1 MENFFNYITKPI
13 PNEEVDLWFKI
24 NNIIPEKLELF
35 YDFSQSLNLLINET
49 YLGQFDKV
57 NETKIILTQEDNT
70 KHFIWC
76 FQKIVSNFEK
86 EGILFGKEGT
96 HFDYFK
102 SFFLEIFYNQKEENV
117 RKSVKDFFT
126 QLFEID
132 KSFTKSDL
140 DMISVIYKILNEN
153 MTLVNV
159 Y

>member
-86 EGILFGKEGT
+86 EGILFRKEGT